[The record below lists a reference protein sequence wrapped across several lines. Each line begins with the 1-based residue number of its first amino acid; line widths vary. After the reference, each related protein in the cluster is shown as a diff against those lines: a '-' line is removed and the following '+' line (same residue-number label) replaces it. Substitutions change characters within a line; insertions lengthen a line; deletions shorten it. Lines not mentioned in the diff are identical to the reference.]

1 MHEQMSEAEDG
12 GTWKCRTRKQGP
24 ENEEQD
30 ISTEPML
37 KLSSAAVISTTIT
50 ILYNSDIVIY
60 GHVNPC
66 YNWPLVQ
73 SHSVGMPKW
82 ICYSTV

>member
-37 KLSSAAVISTTIT
+37 KLSSAALSL
-50 ILYNSDIVIY
+50 LYNIVI
-60 GHVNPC
+60 VVDIN
-66 YNWPLVQ
+66 Q
-73 SHSVGMPKW
+73 QQ
-82 ICYSTV
+82 